1 MKFASAIALTF
12 TISNNNVVDAFTGV
26 SRIGRRSSSF
36 GMTDTFFADDIEKQ
50 TVGYQAGKADHPFA
64 KRFGDLAGKKV
75 KTVGESMEEFV
86 GGLDC
91 TINPLYRSMLTDLVG
106 TTHLTTVDARFTYD
120 KVWALGFITSMDV
133 LLKNYPERDI
143 AANIV
148 DAFTKSMGFDEKTLR
163 ADADTVSS
171 WAEGKNGEDVAAALR
186 GEGDSDVA
194 AIAKAAKEEEYWLY
208 SRFFGVGL
216 MKMMEVTGTEVSFDN
231 MKKWVGTDLGKSS
244 QKAES
249 DLTLW
254 GGVKSKLEMMETLMK
269 EVEIR
274 EKKKQAARLEAKA
287 EAAMKKAE
295 EASKI

>member
-12 TISNNNVVDAFTGV
+12 TISNDNVIDAFTGV

-36 GMTDTFFADDIEKQ
+36 GMTETIFRDDIEKQ

-64 KRFGDLAGKKV
+64 ERFGDLAGKKV

-106 TTHLTTVDARFTYD
+106 TTHLTVVDSRFAYD

-148 DAFTKSMGFDEKTLR
+148 DAFTKSMGFDEETLR
-163 ADADTVSS
+163 ADAGTVST

-186 GEGDSDVA
+186 GEGDSEVA
-194 AIAKAAKEEEYWLY
+194 AIAKAAK
-208 SRFFGVGL
+208 VC
-216 MKMMEVTGTEVSFDN
+216 VDN
-231 MKKWVGTDLGKSS
+231 
-244 QKAES
+244 
-249 DLTLW
+249 
-254 GGVKSKLEMMETLMK
+254 
-269 EVEIR
+269 
-274 EKKKQAARLEAKA
+274 
-287 EAAMKKAE
+287 
-295 EASKI
+295 KIYCDI

>member
-1 MKFASAIALTF
+1 
-12 TISNNNVVDAFTGV
+12 
-26 SRIGRRSSSF
+26 
-36 GMTDTFFADDIEKQ
+36 
-50 TVGYQAGKADHPFA
+50 
-64 KRFGDLAGKKV
+64 
-75 KTVGESMEEFV
+75 MEEFV

-106 TTHLTTVDARFTYD
+106 TTHLTVVDSRFAYD

-148 DAFTKSMGFDEKTLR
+148 DAFTKSMGFDEETLR
-163 ADADTVSS
+163 ADAGTVST

-186 GEGDSDVA
+186 GEGDSEVA
-194 AIAKAAKEEEYWLY
+194 AIAKAAKEEEFWLY

-216 MKMMEVTGTEVSFDN
+216 MKMMEITGTEVSFDN

>member
-1 MKFASAIALTF
+1 
-12 TISNNNVVDAFTGV
+12 
-26 SRIGRRSSSF
+26 
-36 GMTDTFFADDIEKQ
+36 
-50 TVGYQAGKADHPFA
+50 
-64 KRFGDLAGKKV
+64 
-75 KTVGESMEEFV
+75 
-86 GGLDC
+86 
-91 TINPLYRSMLTDLVG
+91 
-106 TTHLTTVDARFTYD
+106 
-120 KVWALGFITSMDV
+120 MDV